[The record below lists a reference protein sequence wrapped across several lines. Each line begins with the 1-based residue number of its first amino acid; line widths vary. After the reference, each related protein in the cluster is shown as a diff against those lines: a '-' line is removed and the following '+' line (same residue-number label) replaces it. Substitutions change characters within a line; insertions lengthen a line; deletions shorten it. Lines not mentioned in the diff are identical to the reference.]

1 MPNYH
6 SLSSNYMFPTF
17 DRTQYYNS
25 PLKSNLN
32 QEDDRS
38 SSCSQLENDYVRNMI
53 FTGISSGLVGFLLGS
68 LLLRLIVSIKKR
80 ESLPEWIGYQ
90 AGRGKQKSK
99 EWLRRQ
105 AERVEEIKSA
115 NRIAAAAKLR
125 KMADRIEDGQVS
137 SQTVESLSNFLE

>member
-1 MPNYH
+1 MLNYH
-6 SLSSNYMFPTF
+6 HSSNYMFPTF
-17 DRTQYYNS
+17 GSTQYYNR

-99 EWLRRQ
+99 EWLKRQ
-105 AERVEEIKSA
+105 AERVEEIKSTKRA
-115 NRIAAAAKLR
+115 AAAAKLR

-137 SQTVESLSNFLE
+137 NQTVESLSNFLE

>member
-1 MPNYH
+1 
-6 SLSSNYMFPTF
+6 MFPTF